1 MEPAPRSA
9 LMDAIVSAMQGMMR
23 SRATAGPE
31 PWLDLDLTL
40 PQLKALLLLGAMG
53 SARPSVIAQSIGVTA
68 NGVTGLLDRLEER
81 AFVRRQP
88 DRADRR
94 AVVVQLEASGQALV
108 NDIYFAGREQLIAI
122 LERMADDDLRALRQG
137 ISALMAQQTSL
148 RGGTAAIGTGA
159 SS

>member
-1 MEPAPRSA
+1 
-9 LMDAIVSAMQGMMR
+9 MDAIVSAMQGMMR

-31 PWLDLDLTL
+31 PWLDLALTL
-40 PQLKALLLLGAMG
+40 PQLKALLLLGATG

-81 AFVRRQP
+81 AFIRRQP

-108 NDIYFAGREQLIAI
+108 NDIYSAGREQLMAI

-148 RGGTAAIGTGA
+148 RAELAAA
-159 SS
+159 QLPSEPVLAPD